1 MSGKIADESNIRV
14 DIENQKWAIVG
25 IVHAFLD
32 RYNKENAEEL
42 RETFSA
48 NYDSLIKEHEMKDKT
63 EISKYYRLVSEF
75 RSALGSIMD
84 K

>member
-1 MSGKIADESNIRV
+1 MSGKKADESNIKV

-42 RETFSA
+42 RETFS
-48 NYDSLIKEHEMKDKT
+48 
-63 EISKYYRLVSEF
+63 
-75 RSALGSIMD
+75 GIMMH
-84 K
+84 